1 MRLDFHLFSRTVAVG
16 ALLVSGLALVTF
28 GPASAVGAVGSK
40 ASQVSRSVT
49 PAKQL
54 SGVNVLGWGF
64 NGPSGIASD
73 GTHVWVAN
81 YGNSVTEL
89 SASTG
94 ALVKVIS
101 GSRYGFNGSGAVAS
115 GGGHVW
121 VANLGGNS
129 VTELSASTGALA
141 KLISGSSYGFNSPL
155 AIASDGTRVWVAN
168 GDGQSITEFP
178 VS

>member
-94 ALVKVIS
+94 ALVKVHQ
-101 GSRYGFNGSGAVAS
+101 RLALRVRQPPR
-115 GGGHVW
+115 HR
-121 VANLGGNS
+121 LG
-129 VTELSASTGALA
+129 
-141 KLISGSSYGFNSPL
+141 
-155 AIASDGTRVWVAN
+155 R
-168 GDGQSITEFP
+168 
-178 VS
+178 